1 MRAVIQRVNSASVSI
16 NGEVTGSIGAG
27 YLILLGVG
35 QDDTEAQAGK
45 LWAKISKLR
54 IFCDGEGKTNLSLH
68 DIGGEVL
75 IVSQFTLFANCRKGN
90 RPSFTEAGSPD
101 EANRLYEAFLDLAR
115 ADLGD
120 GRVAHGSF
128 GASMQ
133 VALVND
139 GPFTIWLDT
148 DTL

>member
-1 MRAVIQRVNSASVSI
+1 MRAVIQRVNSASVSVS
-16 NGEVTGSIGAG
+16 GKVAGSIGKG
-27 YLILLGVG
+27 FLILLGVG
-35 QDDTEAQAGK
+35 QNDTDAQAKK
-45 LWAKISKLR
+45 LWGKISKLR
-54 IFCDGEGKTNLSLH
+54 IFCDEEAKTNLSLH

-75 IVSQFTLFANCRKGN
+75 IVSQFTLFANCKKGN
-90 RPSFTEAGSPD
+90 RPSFTEACLPE

-120 GRVAHGSF
+120 GRVASGSF
-128 GASMQ
+128 GAAMQ